1 MAKSQFSTLAKLARH
16 YGIFE
21 HMFEKKEFM
30 PTVGMSVT
38 FGETDH
44 VHYGNFLT
52 PSQVWNRQVNRLV
65 YKFIITIIIITFT
78 HFRCNSNNYLHAVL
92 NLFLF
97 SYVFC

>member
-1 MAKSQFSTLAKLARH
+1 MTKSQSTTLAKLARH

-52 PSQVWNRQVNRLV
+52 PSQVWNRPVN
-65 YKFIITIIIITFT
+65 
-78 HFRCNSNNYLHAVL
+78 C
-92 NLFLF
+92 
-97 SYVFC
+97 

>member
-30 PTVGMSVT
+30 PTIGMSVT

-52 PSQVWNRQVNRLV
+52 PSQVWNRQVKREV
-65 YKFIITIIIITFT
+65 CKCIITILYLCTSGVII
-78 HFRCNSNNYLHAVL
+78 CMLY
-92 NLFLF
+92 
-97 SYVFC
+97 